1 MNLRLAATILSSA
14 TAELTHFN
22 ATNSQYSSGY
32 FLLGGGTDIVDVVTD
47 ESLLEEERHEFD
59 AADDNNHDEEEQGI
73 LPEWNE
79 KVDRDREEDIVTQS
93 SNEDKGL
100 GNKADENDALL
111 VKAILKIQ
119 ADKEEELRKR
129 LADEMKE
136 KEALKTRLE
145 EVERKSKASWY
156 DTSTIMGYL
165 STASMFVKLYQV
177 VVPSVM
183 PAAAPTTKLACHTVV
198 NQFVD
203 SSAAQPIC
211 DTLLYAVE
219 SVDLTKVKDEVKVIN
234 LIED

>member
-14 TAELTHFN
+14 TAELTHFI
-22 ATNSQYSSGY
+22 ATNSSQYSSGY

-59 AADDNNHDEEEQGI
+59 AADDKNNNHDEEEQGI

-93 SNEDKGL
+93 SNEDEGL

-111 VKAILKIQ
+111 KAILKIQ

-136 KEALKTRLE
+136 KEALKARLE

-165 STASMFVKLYQV
+165 STASMFVTLSGGSAFCY
-177 VVPSVM
+177 
-183 PAAAPTTKLACHTVV
+183 ACCRT
-198 NQFVD
+198 NYK
-203 SSAAQPIC
+203 AC
-211 DTLLYAVE
+211 L
-219 SVDLTKVKDEVKVIN
+219 
-234 LIED
+234 